1 MEPGGAT
8 GGATLKDLRSEDK
21 LKIGNLLR
29 ELARAQREG
38 QQATRERSQI
48 AARLQAMRSQ
58 NDLIE
63 AAELRGKFRHSL
75 QLLKAYQERIGH
87 NAEPP
92 PAAESIAEPPGA
104 GAADEVISTLPAP
117 PLDPAQGP
125 ARARPAEMPAG
136 SLKKGA

>member
-1 MEPGGAT
+1 MDRYPIADGSRNPATTASVDGVCVPVRVSPTTAGQAGMEPGGAT

-58 NDLIE
+58 NDLIVQACAL
-63 AAELRGKFRHSL
+63 AASAHR
-75 QLLKAYQERIGH
+75 
-87 NAEPP
+87 
-92 PAAESIAEPPGA
+92 
-104 GAADEVISTLPAP
+104 V
-117 PLDPAQGP
+117 
-125 ARARPAEMPAG
+125 
-136 SLKKGA
+136 